1 MFGIHETNNVC
12 LNAGL
17 SVLSVTLV
25 QWVITFPKCTGGAPL
40 VLLVLLLE
48 AGVCSGV
55 VSIGLDAVEVS
66 VCMGD

>member
-17 SVLSVTLV
+17 SVMFVTLV
-25 QWVITFPKCTGGAPL
+25 QWVITFPKHTGGAPV
-40 VLLVLLLE
+40 VLLALLLG

-55 VSIGLDAVEVS
+55 VSIGLDALEVS
-66 VCMGD
+66 VCIED

>member
-17 SVLSVTLV
+17 SVMFVTLV
-25 QWVITFPKCTGGAPL
+25 QWVITFQKHTGGAPL
-40 VLLVLLLE
+40 VLLALLLG

-55 VSIGLDAVEVS
+55 ESIGLDALEVS
-66 VCMGD
+66 VCIGD

>member
-17 SVLSVTLV
+17 SVMFVTLV
-25 QWVITFPKCTGGAPL
+25 QWVIAFPKHTGGAPV
-40 VLLVLLLE
+40 VLLALLLG

-55 VSIGLDAVEVS
+55 VSIGLDALEVS
-66 VCMGD
+66 VCIED